1 MYVLGKIV
9 EKVSVACCAMFV
21 AASLL
26 LPAQDALADD
36 SFKPGAKA
44 EDFSLPDVAGKQM
57 SLAQYNG
64 KVVMLNFWATWCR
77 PCRTEMPSMQKL
89 YHAYKDKD
97 FVILAVS
104 VDRKGKGDVNEFVR
118 QNGYTFPILLDP
130 DSTVS
135 DRYHVPYLPATFI
148 IDRQGRIVS
157 REYGG
162 RSWDSPAV
170 KSKIDELLSKK

>member
-1 MYVLGKIV
+1 MYMVGKIV
-9 EKVSVACCAMFV
+9 KKVAVLCCPLIV

-26 LPAQDALADD
+26 VPPLDAVADE

-44 EDFSLPDVAGKQM
+44 QDFSLPDITGRQM

-77 PCRTEMPSMQKL
+77 PCRTEMPSMEKL
-89 YHAYKDKD
+89 YHAYKEKD

-104 VDRKGKGDVNEFVR
+104 VDRKGKVDVNDFA
-118 QNGYTFPILLDP
+118 QKNGYTFPILLDP

-135 DRYHVPYLPATFI
+135 ERYQVPYIPATFI
-148 IDRQGRIVS
+148 IDRHGRIVS
-157 REYGG
+157 REYGA
-162 RSWDSPAV
+162 RAWDSPVV
-170 KSKIDELLSKK
+170 KGKIDELLSKK